1 MKMRKLAVMAVAF
14 VATLGVI
21 GVVYAEQFLSPVVF
35 KSDVDFDNNAV
46 WKIGGVKVTATAA
59 NLNAGLASSTA
70 SLVSNA
76 VLKVYGSNLV
86 IKAGGTVTL
95 PDASVASA
103 ALPATIANSTLVSN
117 AVLKVYGSNLAI
129 GAGGTGT
136 VPSGSI
142 DAAALT
148 ANVGIAQLTNGL
160 TLGTYNV
167 GTGATIRAKVISLI
181 TLTNVIYGAGATTA
195 NVNVVT
201 WTP

>member
-95 PDASVASA
+95 PSASLASA
-103 ALPATIANSTLVSN
+103 ALPATIANSTIVSN
-117 AVLKVYGSNLAI
+117 ATLTVYGSNLVI
-129 GAGGTGT
+129 KAGGTVT
-136 VPSGSI
+136 VPAGSISEASIASLGLTTNINVIVSGS
-142 DAAALT
+142 LT
-148 ANVGIAQLTNGL
+148 NRLSFTNGL
-160 TLGTYNV
+160 L
-167 GTGATIRAKVISLI
+167 K
-181 TLTNVIYGAGATTA
+181 
-195 NVNVVT
+195 VVT
-201 WTP
+201 VL